1 MSSLTQRE
9 TDLETSTSVTRVRA
23 PHPLQNWEGFNS
35 TLLAT
40 VFRHSLSLSVSLSPD
55 LQTAVAFSAWD
66 GETGR
71 KPAQGPGR
79 PQDEALPGKEPWQK
93 E

>member
-1 MSSLTQRE
+1 MSTVTQRE

-40 VFRHSLSLSVSLSPD
+40 VFQHSLSLSVSLSPD
-55 LQTAVAFSAWD
+55 LHSRGFLSMGWGNREEASS
-66 GETGR
+66 
-71 KPAQGPGR
+71 GPWK
-79 PQDEALPGKEPWQK
+79 APG
-93 E
+93 

>member
-1 MSSLTQRE
+1 MSTVTQRE

-23 PHPLQNWEGFNS
+23 LILFRTGKGSTQPCWPLSSS
-35 TLLAT
+35 TLYLCL
-40 VFRHSLSLSVSLSPD
+40 SLSL
-55 LQTAVAFSAWD
+55 QTYTAVAFSAWD

-71 KPAQGPGR
+71 KPALGPGR
-79 PQDEALPGKEPWQK
+79 PQDEALPGKEPLQK